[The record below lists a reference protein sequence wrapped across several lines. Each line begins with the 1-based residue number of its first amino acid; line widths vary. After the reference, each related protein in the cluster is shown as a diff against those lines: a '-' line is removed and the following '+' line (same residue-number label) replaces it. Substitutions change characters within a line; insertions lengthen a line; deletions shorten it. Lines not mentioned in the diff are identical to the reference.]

1 MSNGL
6 RDLAR
11 ELYRAQQQVDRLEKL
26 LLSATPEEE
35 MAIQGELQEARAERR
50 QLQKIIDGRKDSSPL
65 PRRF

>member
-1 MSNGL
+1 MSL

-11 ELYRAQQQVDRLEKL
+11 ELYRAQQQVERLEKL

-35 MAIQGELQEARAERR
+35 AAIEGELQEARAERR

>member
-1 MSNGL
+1 MSL

-11 ELYRAQQQVDRLEKL
+11 ELYRAQQQVERLEKL
-26 LLSATPEEE
+26 LLSASPEEE
-35 MAIQGELQEARAERR
+35 VGIQHELEEARAERL

>member
-1 MSNGL
+1 MSL

-11 ELYRAQQQVDRLEKL
+11 ELYRAQQEVERLEKL

-35 MAIQGELQEARAERR
+35 LEIQGELQDARAERR
-50 QLQKIIDGRKDSSPL
+50 QLQKIIDGRKDSAPL

>member
-1 MSNGL
+1 MSI

-11 ELYRAQQQVDRLEKL
+11 ELYRAQQQVERLEKL

-35 MAIQGELQEARAERR
+35 AALQCELQDARAERQ
-50 QLQKIIDGRKDSSPL
+50 QLQKMINGHKDSSPL

>member
-1 MSNGL
+1 MSL

-11 ELYRAQQQVDRLEKL
+11 ELYRAKQQVEQLEKL
-26 LLSATPEEE
+26 LLSELPEEE
-35 MAIQGELQEARAERR
+35 EMKVRGELEEARAERR

>member
-1 MSNGL
+1 MSL

-11 ELYRAQQQVDRLEKL
+11 ELYRAQQQVERLEKL

-35 MAIQGELQEARAERR
+35 TIIQGELQDARAERR
-50 QLQKIIDGRKDSSPL
+50 QLQKIIDGRKDSAPL

>member
-1 MSNGL
+1 MSL

-11 ELYRAQQQVDRLEKL
+11 ELYRAQQQVERLEKL
-26 LLSATPEEE
+26 LPSASPEED
-35 MAIQGELQEARAERR
+35 MAIQGELQDARAERL